1 MPLVKV
7 VKSKQIKAPIDKVY
21 DIVSDLGQWQ
31 AWSPWLIM
39 DPNTEVNVVSKK
51 SYSWEGPRTGSG
63 NMQITG
69 ESQNE
74 FVNYDLTFLKPWKSK
89 AKVRMELLEKDG
101 GTEVQWQM
109 DSTLPWFMFW
119 MKKMMETY
127 IGMDYDRGL
136 NLLSDYAQ
144 DGKVHSKLNFLG
156 ESQYKG
162 CNYIYI
168 KEECTITGMPESMKK
183 NFEDLMP
190 YAYKNKGM
198 RPHEAFCIYHKFDA
212 VKDIC
217 IYTATVPYDELPVDF
232 PSHYKLGKHESAKL
246 YTLEHIGPYEHL
258 GNAWSTLQTMI
269 RSKELKIVKN
279 YHPFE
284 TYGNSPKDTH
294 PHDLISRIH
303 FAVK

>member
-1 MPLVKV
+1 M
-7 VKSKQIKAPIDKVY
+7 
-21 DIVSDLGQWQ
+21 
-31 AWSPWLIM
+31 
-39 DPNTEVNVVSKK
+39 N
-51 SYSWEGPRTGSG
+51 
-63 NMQITG
+63 
-69 ESQNE
+69 
-74 FVNYDLTFLKPWKSK
+74 FLKPWKSK
-89 AKVRMELLEKDG
+89 AKVRMEVTENKG
-101 GTEVQWQM
+101 GTEVRWHM

-127 IGMDYDRGL
+127 VGMDYDRGL
-136 NLLSDYAQ
+136 NLLKDYVE
-144 DGKVHSKLNFLG
+144 DGQVHSKLNFLG

-168 KEECTITGMPESMKK
+168 KEKCTISDMPQSMKK

-190 YAYKNKGM
+190 FAHRTEGL
-198 RPHEAFCIYHKFDA
+198 RPNDAFCIYHKFDA
-212 VKDIC
+212 VKGIC
-217 IYTATVPYDELPVDF
+217 EYTAGVPYDKLPSDL
-232 PSHYKLGKHESAKL
+232 PSHYKLGKQEAAKI

-269 RSKELKIVKN
+269 RSKELKIVKS

-294 PHDLISRIH
+294 PHELISRIH